1 MGFVESIKTC
11 FSKYFVFSGRATR
24 SELWYFI
31 LFWLIGIF
39 LAIIGDLVLNPE
51 LLENDEFGPFEIIFF
66 LVAWV
71 PYLFVTF
78 RRLHDVNRSGWWVL
92 IPLTIIGI
100 IPFYY
105 WMLKSSDTST
115 NKYGPKPAK
124 WKNSQILKKL
134 PNQVMVKSIDY
145 LHKGNLWI
153 WS

>member
-24 SELWYFI
+24 SELWYFF

-51 LLENDEFGPFEIIFF
+51 LLENDDIGPFEIIFF

-71 PYLFVTF
+71 PYLSVTF
-78 RRLHDVNRSGWWVL
+78 RRLHDVNRSGWWAL

-105 WMLKSSDTST
+105 WMLKPSDTSA

-124 WKNSQILKKL
+124 
-134 PNQVMVKSIDY
+134 
-145 LHKGNLWI
+145 
-153 WS
+153 